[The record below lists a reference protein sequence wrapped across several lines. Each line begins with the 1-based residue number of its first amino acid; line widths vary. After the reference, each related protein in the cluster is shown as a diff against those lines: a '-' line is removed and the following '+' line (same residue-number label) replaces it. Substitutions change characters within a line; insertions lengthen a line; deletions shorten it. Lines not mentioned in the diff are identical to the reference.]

1 MNLILLQHKNEW
13 RKGGIGFST
22 KKKVYLCRI
31 KYGKVFVKIFKKNT
45 RPAVL
50 VGLRF
55 IRFSWFRLKRLSE
68 GQPFILPF
76 SEESVKNTFKECV
89 GRKSFKFLNT
99 ILFSNP

>member
-1 MNLILLQHKNEW
+1 MSLNLWGCKNEW
-13 RKGGIGFST
+13 RKVGIGFST
-22 KKKVYLCRI
+22 EKKVYLCSI

-76 SEESVKNTFKECV
+76 FEESVKNTFKIYAV
-89 GRKSFKFLNT
+89 RKSFKFLNT
-99 ILFSNP
+99 ILFSPQ